1 MRRRTFLRAVG
12 TVGASAAAA
21 VVPRA
26 GRAARLPA
34 LDRLRA
40 ASVTVVA
47 RATPWGGAEGL
58 SVTLGT
64 AATAR
69 RQVASGTLEVRAAA
83 VAGEADAVDMFATF
97 RARAGT
103 PAGTLGLS
111 LELGTWS
118 IENYLL
124 LPGCCYAA
132 NRFESRFAA
141 YPPLLT
147 EPADIGPHVPP
158 IVTDIPRLN
167 VHGGPSRL
175 DVASADLATP
185 GLALFAPGLRAGL
198 ILLLDPTSAVGAT
211 GLTVTESDERRR
223 ATIEAATPFVADH
236 GREAGRGHRAPPAPP
251 PRPGQAVTL
260 RLRAIAFECD
270 SVTELLARLFVVRKA
285 LAGTRP
291 RPGALA
297 FSAAFAR
304 HEARANERWTERP
317 GLYALGD
324 RDSAY
329 STWQNGWCGGFG
341 LTWPLLAAGDPRSHE
356 RALRATAFALDG
368 GQAPSGFFHAVSDGH
383 DWYDDGFAAP
393 LPGRPTDAGSRRGHP
408 RWHLVRR
415 TADTLFYLTKQIAWV
430 DLRRG
435 HDPRASGSEPASAA
449 DPRWIK
455 GARRAAEALAALWER
470 HRQLG
475 QIVDVETG
483 DLIVGGSS
491 SAALAPAALA
501 AAAELFKEPRYLQVA
516 RDAGRLFFERFVAVG
531 LTCGGPGDALQCPD
545 SESAAALVE
554 SFVTLYEATGDRAWV
569 ERARAAAHLYATW
582 VFTYDAPAPAGAA
595 PDDIR
600 TVGAVIPDAQNVS
613 GGPGPVLLAGDALLR
628 LSRATG
634 DRGFLELLRDTVRQL
649 GQRLRKPEQPPAP
662 RPAGAVDL
670 RREIVPPDGLMDALG
685 LLTTMQVPGVYAQV
699 DKGFVFA
706 FDAIEARVKE
716 RMPGRLVLSLH
727 NPTGD
732 DARVRVLAETSD
744 DADRPLALTS
754 VLDALVVAVPAGE
767 SVDVVVPPVGG
778 GSAR

>member
-1 MRRRTFLRAVG
+1 MRRRSFLQVVG
-12 TVGASAAAA
+12 TVGASSTAAA
-21 VVPRA
+21 VPRA
-26 GRAARLPA
+26 SRAARLAP

-69 RQVASGTLEVRAAA
+69 RQVASGTLELHAAA
-83 VAGEADAVDMFATF
+83 VAGEPDTVDLFATF
-97 RARAGT
+97 RARAAT

-111 LELGTWS
+111 LELGAWS
-118 IENYLL
+118 LENYLL
-124 LPGCCYAA
+124 LPGCCYAG
-132 NRFESRFAA
+132 NRFESRFTT

-175 DVASADLATP
+175 EVASADLATP

-198 ILLLDPTSAVGAT
+198 ILLLDPTSAIGAT
-211 GLTVTESDERRR
+211 GLTVSESEDRRR
-223 ATIEAATPFVADH
+223 ATIEAATPFVADR
-236 GREAGRGHRAPPAPP
+236 GREAARGRRPPVQP
-251 PRPGQAVTL
+251 PRAGQAVTL
-260 RLRAIAFECD
+260 RLRSMAFECE
-270 SVTELLARLFVVRKA
+270 SVTELLARLFAVRKA
-285 LAGTRP
+285 LVGARP
-291 RPGALA
+291 RPGAVA
-297 FSAAFAR
+297 FSTAFAR
-304 HEARANERWTERP
+304 HEARANERWTERA
-317 GLYALGD
+317 GLYALGN

-341 LTWPLLAAGDPRSHE
+341 LTWPLLAAGDPRSHD
-356 RALRATAFALDG
+356 RALRSTAFALEG
-368 GQAPSGFFHAVSDGH
+368 GQAPSGFFHAVADGH
-383 DWYDDGFAAP
+383 AWYDDGFAAP
-393 LPGRPTDAGSRRGHP
+393 LPGRVTDAAAKRGHP

-415 TADTLFYLTKQIAWV
+415 TADTLFYLAKQIAWV
-430 DLRRG
+430 ELRRG
-435 HDPRASGSEPASAA
+435 HDPRAAAGEPASAA
-449 DPRWIK
+449 DPHWIK
-455 GARRAAEALAALWER
+455 SARRAAEALAGLWER

-516 RDAGRLFFERFVAVG
+516 REAGRFFFERFVTAG

-545 SESAAALVE
+545 SQSAAALVE
-554 SFVTLYEATGDRAWV
+554 SFVTLYEVTGDRAWV

-582 VFTYDAPAPAGAA
+582 VFTYDAPAPNGAP
-595 PDDIR
+595 PDDLR

-628 LSRATG
+628 LWRATG
-634 DRGFLELLRDTVRQL
+634 ERGYLELLRDTVRQL
-649 GQRLRKPEQPPAP
+649 GQRLP
-662 RPAGAVDL
+662 RPEPPPSPRSSGPVDL
-670 RREIVPPDGLMDALG
+670 RREIVPPEGLLDALG

-699 DKGFVFA
+699 DNGFVFA
-706 FDAIEARVKE
+706 FDAIESRVKE
-716 RMPGRLVLSLH
+716 RLPGRLVLSLR

-732 DARVRVLAETSD
+732 DARVRVLAETSA
-744 DADRPLALTS
+744 DAVRPLTPAAA
-754 VLDALVVAVPAGE
+754 LDALVVPVPAGG
-767 SVDVVVPPVGG
+767 SLDVVVPPVGG
-778 GSAR
+778 GPAR